1 MPDPPLSQPPPS
13 VYPSP
18 ESTSVGPR
26 SRRLSMTPA
35 ATQATERTLAK
46 LRAELSM
53 VTLRPR
59 QARLLGEIGEVEESA
74 GDEPGA
80 ARDYLAAFNADP
92 QFREPLEGL
101 VRLLERRRSLRNL
114 GRLIDALV
122 RAAETP
128 EEKARSLL
136 MRGAFEEDVSND
148 IEAAKASVRQVMLTG
163 AEGPERTLAWLTLE
177 VIAGKLSDP
186 ALRTEALLER
196 GKAPGDPTWRGLL
209 LLDGARLLAAGGD
222 VDPALAL
229 LDDARGQRGA
239 ASYEATV
246 LATRF

>member
-59 QARLLGEIGEVEESA
+59 QARLLGEIGELEESA

-92 QFREPLEGL
+92 SFREPLEGL
-101 VRLLERRRSLRNL
+101 VRLLERRHSFRNL
-114 GRLIDALV
+114 GKVIDAFV
-122 RAAETP
+122 KSSKKP
-128 EEKARSLL
+128 EEAGRALL
-136 MRGAFEEDVSND
+136 MKCAFAADVTGD
-148 IEAAKASVRQVMLTG
+148 LPAARDAALYATKAAT
-163 AEGPERTLAWLTLE
+163 AGPESA
-177 VIAGKLSDP
+177 LS
-186 ALRTEALLER
+186 
-196 GKAPGDPTWRGLL
+196 
-209 LLDGARLLAAGGD
+209 
-222 VDPALAL
+222 
-229 LDDARGQRGA
+229 
-239 ASYEATV
+239 
-246 LATRF
+246 